1 MLRHLPNFI
10 TSLRILASPILAW
23 LLVAGRFREALGVV
37 FLAGISDGLDGYAAR
52 KLGAR
57 GQTGTILDP
66 LADKAMLVTL
76 FVVLGIIGRIPI
88 WLLLLVIIR
97 DLVIVTGAILLR
109 VLRGF
114 RKFLPTKMGKVSTF
128 FQIILVGF
136 VLLQAACPNRIVFFL
151 EQVALGLTALFTAW
165 SGLDYVR
172 KGCQMAGWIP
182 GGEKFMTAS
191 VDDLHRQPPWQV

>member
-1 MLRHLPNFI
+1 M
-10 TSLRILASPILAW
+10 
-23 LLVAGRFREALGVV
+23 V
-37 FLAGISDGLDGYAAR
+37 FLGGVSDGLDGYAAR
-52 KLGAR
+52 KLGAK

-88 WLLLLVIIR
+88 WLLVLVIVR
-97 DLVIVTGAILLR
+97 DLVIVTGAVLLR

-114 RKFLPTKMGKVSTF
+114 RKFAPTKAGKVSTF

-136 VLLQAACPNRIVFFL
+136 VLLQAAYPNGIVL
-151 EQVALGLTALFTAW
+151 ALQWTALGLTALFTAL

-172 KGCQMAGWIP
+172 KGCQMAGWIA
-182 GGEKFMTAS
+182 GGEKFMTAK
-191 VDDLHRQPPWQV
+191 